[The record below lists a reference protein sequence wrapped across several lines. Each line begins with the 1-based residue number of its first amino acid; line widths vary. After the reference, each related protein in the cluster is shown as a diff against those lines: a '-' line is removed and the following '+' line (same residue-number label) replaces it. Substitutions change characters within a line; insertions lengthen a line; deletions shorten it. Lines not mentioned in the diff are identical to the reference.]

1 MKRLSIICFGSPHA
15 KVEGAGE
22 LCFQTRKSFDL
33 LVLTALSGT
42 SQLPRR
48 QAAAYLRMDQSDTLA
63 RRALSTDLW
72 RLRKAF
78 ADVGAESSHY
88 LSTTQRGIGLNS
100 KASIHFDLQ
109 VFETGFDA
117 LVDTP
122 IEALTEEEIGKL
134 TALAAL
140 YRADALPGHD
150 EEWSF
155 VLRERLRS
163 KYTALIDILLQH
175 ALGRDDWNSGIRWA
189 TQLLELDPM
198 LEHAHRALMQCHFLT
213 GNRAVAIRQYTEC
226 AAILQR
232 ELGVEPSEETSR
244 MYRGLLSVPVSPP
257 THASEL
263 QERHPPG
270 PAVGLREAD
279 RHKPLTD
286 QLSMALGNLNQAR
299 VLVEYVDGAL
309 RRRSP

>member
-1 MKRLSIICFGSPHA
+1 MKRLSITCFGFPRA
-15 KVEGAGE
+15 VIEGAGE
-22 LCFQTRKSFDL
+22 LRFQTRKSFDL

-42 SQLPRR
+42 SQIPRT
-48 QAAAYLRMDQSDTLA
+48 QAAATLRLDQSDTMA

-78 ADVGAESSHY
+78 TDVGAESTHY
-88 LSTTQRGIGLNS
+88 LTTTQHGIGLNP
-100 KASIHFDLQ
+100 KAKVHFDLQ
-109 VFETGFDA
+109 MFESGFDV

-122 IEALTEEEIGKL
+122 IDALTDEDVDKL

-140 YRADALPGHD
+140 YHDDALPGHD

-175 ALGRDDWNSGIRWA
+175 ALGTDDWNSGIRWA
-189 TQLLELDPM
+189 RQLLELDPM

-226 AAILQR
+226 AEILHR
-232 ELGVEPSEETSR
+232 DLGVEPSEETTR
-244 MYRGLLSVPVSPP
+244 MYRGLLSVQVTPP
-257 THASEL
+257 AQANTPR
-263 QERHPPG
+263 ERRPPS
-270 PAVGLREAD
+270 PAVGLREVD
-279 RHKPLTD
+279 RHRPLTD

-299 VLVEYVDGAL
+299 VLVENVDGAL
-309 RRRSP
+309 RRRSR